1 MFKARRK
8 GVIKMATDRVVK
20 LNMEFME
27 EGDATGKIVNVYD
40 SYANALAH
48 GATGLATVKAVDPLT
63 GAIGNAISQTAK
75 TAGPTVDANNKLLIA
90 LSDAT
95 NGAVYWLNSV
105 AGRMGGP
112 LKVVVL
118 PESVTPAS

>member
-1 MFKARRK
+1 
-8 GVIKMATDRVVK
+8 MATDRVVK